1 MMPQSNCWHEKILIV
16 TRVRL
21 ELNDQANCIAYI
33 KLLILLAL
41 GTLITFSISS
51 WILGHISCLKLPP
64 LAIRVSMGLQLKVL
78 KNLLLV
84 DNDETNLD
92 FSLIPKDFNPK
103 DVIYHT
109 HILHSKL
116 EDNHQFV
123 AIIISLSFP
132 TNNMS
137 LTYGDKIMKI
147 SLDCLI

>member
-1 MMPQSNCWHEKILIV
+1 
-16 TRVRL
+16 
-21 ELNDQANCIAYI
+21 
-33 KLLILLAL
+33 
-41 GTLITFSISS
+41 
-51 WILGHISCLKLPP
+51 
-64 LAIRVSMGLQLKVL
+64 MGLQLKVL

-92 FSLIPKDFNPK
+92 FSLIPKDFNLE

-109 HILHSKL
+109 HVLHSNL

-123 AIIISLSFP
+123 VIIISLSFP

-137 LTYGDKIMKI
+137 LTYSEKIMKI